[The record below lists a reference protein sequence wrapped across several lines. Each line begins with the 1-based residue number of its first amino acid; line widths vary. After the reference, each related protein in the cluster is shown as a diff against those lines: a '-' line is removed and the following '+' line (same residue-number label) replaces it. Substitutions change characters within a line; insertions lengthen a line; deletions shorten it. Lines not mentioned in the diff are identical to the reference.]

1 MLRFVQV
8 FTFIGR
14 RLHFAW
20 LHQSELLIFLT
31 GKFPLHDMTLL
42 PLSICR
48 DLQYLISE
56 CSNENHVRICDV
68 LLLDPKH
75 LSLVPFFLC
84 RSVNVGP
91 VFLRFNRQIM
101 ALALVFDVK
110 IISLSNEC
118 KCLGYAMIGSSK
130 TCDFLI
136 FLVFFHVN
144 DLVVHLVF
152 DSAVLFNK
160 FSMGFDDF
168 FTEIFVHFVEYCCE
182 ENLCEI
188 KKV

>member
-1 MLRFVQV
+1 
-8 FTFIGR
+8 
-14 RLHFAW
+14 
-20 LHQSELLIFLT
+20 
-31 GKFPLHDMTLL
+31 
-42 PLSICR
+42 
-48 DLQYLISE
+48 
-56 CSNENHVRICDV
+56 
-68 LLLDPKH
+68 
-75 LSLVPFFLC
+75 
-84 RSVNVGP
+84 
-91 VFLRFNRQIM
+91 M